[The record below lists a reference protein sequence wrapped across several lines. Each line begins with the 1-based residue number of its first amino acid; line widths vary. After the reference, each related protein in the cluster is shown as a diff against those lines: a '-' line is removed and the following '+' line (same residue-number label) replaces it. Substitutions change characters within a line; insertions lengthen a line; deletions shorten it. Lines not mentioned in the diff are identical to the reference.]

1 MFVERETSQFAGFM
15 NPLVKCLMN
24 AHKIKDFSEEEFN
37 VNSDTYFFLRESH
50 EDNRKKRLV
59 SQPEMGRCIIV
70 WELFPILLKNILM
83 TEFVPLKLKFFSSC
97 MF

>member
-50 EDNRKKRLV
+50 EDNPIYTRRAVRTRPRPIDYQVIDVTNCV
-59 SQPEMGRCIIV
+59 SDCD
-70 WELFPILLKNILM
+70 L
-83 TEFVPLKLKFFSSC
+83 
-97 MF
+97 